1 MTSVGSQLAND
12 QRSFID
18 LAVNSHY
25 ITRQRSKVWASFPF
39 VPSTLTMGVL
49 QWLLVA
55 TSTTFNFLSLLDTPP
70 TNSPVTCLSNSTSVV
85 DLVSCLQ
92 AYVVPSDYYTEASYN
107 AAQPTAEQEQDWA
120 LAIQALLDVDSEQG
134 CTTERVV
141 PAGIRDAYSVST
153 FQEGEDSAPYC
164 VLYEHTAKD
173 DVYMKGW
180 GFMLTRMPAEA
191 TTSLHLSAPH
201 PHYDMYT
208 PEQAGSVFSSVG
220 ARSLAV
226 AGRRRTAWLGG
237 QSPCIHGKAKY
248 YATDPAHNDVRSLL
262 LGSFVY

>member
-25 ITRQRSKVWASFPF
+25 ITRQRSKVWAPFPF

-134 CTTERVV
+134 CRRNVWYLRV
-141 PAGIRDAYSVST
+141 S
-153 FQEGEDSAPYC
+153 E
-164 VLYEHTAKD
+164 
-173 DVYMKGW
+173 
-180 GFMLTRMPAEA
+180 MLTLFQHSKKEKTQPL
-191 TTSLHLSAPH
+191 TVS
-201 PHYDMYT
+201 YT
-208 PEQAGSVFSSVG
+208 NTL
-220 ARSLAV
+220 RKMMC
-226 AGRRRTAWLGG
+226 T
-237 QSPCIHGKAKY
+237 
-248 YATDPAHNDVRSLL
+248 
-262 LGSFVY
+262 